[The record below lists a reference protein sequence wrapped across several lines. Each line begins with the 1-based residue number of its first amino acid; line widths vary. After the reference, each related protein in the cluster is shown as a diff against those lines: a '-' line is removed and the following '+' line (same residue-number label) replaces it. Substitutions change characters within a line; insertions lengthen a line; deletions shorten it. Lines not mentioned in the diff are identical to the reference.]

1 MTRMDPHE
9 NATRGPR
16 RHFAVLGALL
26 ACLATAALV
35 AAAAPAKPT
44 ATTGGQ
50 TAALQND
57 LDALVAAGAPG
68 AILLVRNGNHTTR
81 LTAGLADV
89 RSKRPMRAAD
99 RFRIASVTKSYTA
112 SVVLQLVAAG
122 KLGLGDSIERRL
134 PKLVPNGKAITIRQ
148 LLNHTSGLYDFE
160 SDPRYLKPYLGGN
173 LGYYRPAQQ
182 LVRIAVS
189 HKPLFAPGARH
200 SYSNTNYVV
209 AGLIVEAVTGNS
221 FAAELRS
228 RIFQPLHLDLT
239 SYPTTPRMPTPY
251 AHGYTVLGKPG
262 FDITH
267 ISPSLFPASGA
278 IISSVGDIADFYRA
292 VLSGRLLQPKLLK
305 AMKTMVPIGSLD
317 SGTGA
322 TGANG
327 YGLGLM
333 RWPTA
338 CGSAWGHDG
347 GVPGYW
353 TRSYSTD
360 NGGRQAVLMINHD
373 PETLAIPA
381 RGLFH
386 RLIARAYCSGA

>member
-1 MTRMDPHE
+1 MTRINPHE
-9 NATRGPR
+9 NATRDPR

-26 ACLATAALV
+26 ACLAAAAV
-35 AAAAPAKPT
+35 AAAAAPAKPT

-50 TAALQND
+50 TVALQND

-68 AILLVRNGNHTTR
+68 AILLIRNGNHTTR

-89 RSKRPMRAAD
+89 TRKRPMRPAD

-112 SVVLQLVAAG
+112 SVVLQLIAEG
-122 KLGLGDSIERRL
+122 KLALSDSVEGRL
-134 PKLVPNGKAITIRQ
+134 PKLVPNGKRITIRQ
-148 LLNHTSGLYDFE
+148 LLNHTSGLFELE
-160 SDPRYLKPYLGGN
+160 SDRQIMKPYYAGELDH
-173 LGYYRPAQQ
+173 YWSMRQ
-182 LVRIAVS
+182 LVQRAVT
-189 HKPLFAPGARH
+189 HKPLFAPGTQH

-221 FAAELRS
+221 FGAELRS
-228 RIFQPLHLDLT
+228 RIFQPLHLDQT

-251 AHGYTVLGKPG
+251 AHGYTVLGEQAG

-267 ISPSLFPASGA
+267 FSPSLFPASGA
-278 IISSVGDIADFYRA
+278 IISSVGDVADFYRA
-292 VLSGRLLQPKLLK
+292 LLSGRLLRPELLK
-305 AMKTMVPIGSLD
+305 AMTTTVRTGPLD
-317 SGTGA
+317 AATGA
-322 TGANG
+322 TG
-327 YGLGLM
+327 YGFGLM
-333 RWPTA
+333 RWSTA
-338 CGSAWGHDG
+338 CGAAWGHDG

-360 NGGRQAVLMINHD
+360 NGRRQAVLMINHD

-381 RGLFH
+381 RGLFQ